1 MKHSFNKML
10 ASGSIIAGSLLLAS
24 VLSAQAPAGGAPAM
38 GGFGG
43 MGGMPGGMGGFGG
56 MGGMPGGMGGM
67 PGGMGVG
74 NNAAAQLTD
83 PVNGTMTVNML
94 DKLKISDV
102 MFGIFFED
110 INYGADGGL
119 YAELVANRDFECTPA
134 DARGWSEKKFWVIDG
149 QGMKFDVATNDPI
162 HANNPHYGVISV
174 DAVGARLLNEGFGG
188 FRYEKGAKYDFS
200 MFARQQGEKP
210 VQIEVGLLADTGA
223 VLASKTIDVKSKTWE
238 NLSLTLTA
246 TDGNS
251 STDACGKF
259 YLKPLT
265 AGAAVAVDMVSLFP
279 QDTFM
284 GRKNGL
290 RKDLAQTLAD
300 LKPQFV
306 RFPGGCVAHG
316 NSWEDD
322 CYYWKDSV
330 GSLEERKPIKNR
342 WGYHQT
348 RGLGYFE
355 YMQFC
360 EDIGAYALPIITVGV
375 DCQFAGGQRAVPM
388 DQMDRIVQ
396 DALDL
401 VEFANG
407 STDTKWGG
415 LRAKMGHPKPFGL
428 KYIGL
433 GNEEQITDAFEQRFK
448 MVNDALVAKYPD
460 IVVVG
465 TVGPGEGG
473 RDYERGWKFARQE
486 NLPIVD
492 EHFYMNPNW
501 FVDSAQHRY
510 DKYDRTGPKVY
521 AGEYAAHAQG
531 NPRPNTIETAL
542 DEAIFLTGV
551 ERNGDVV
558 VMSSYAPLL
567 GKHGNMQWTP
577 NMIYFSNTKID
588 KTTTYEVQK
597 LFGAN
602 AGTNYLKNKLDFGN
616 ALDQRQ
622 TLRVAASAVQTKDG
636 KTVLK
641 YVNTLNVPVSI
652 SVSLDNSANVPD
664 SAESTVLTGQ
674 SFTGKDYKL
683 LTGSIK
689 IGKNFTVELPAFS
702 MTVIRF

>member
-74 NNAAAQLTD
+74 NNAAAQLTG
-83 PVNGTMTVNML
+83 PVNGTMTVNMF

-238 NLSLTLTA
+238 KLSLTLTA

-501 FVDSAQHRY
+501 FVDSAQHSY

>member
-1 MKHSFNKML
+1 
-10 ASGSIIAGSLLLAS
+10 
-24 VLSAQAPAGGAPAM
+24 
-38 GGFGG
+38 
-43 MGGMPGGMGGFGG
+43 

-238 NLSLTLTA
+238 KLSLTLTA

-330 GSLEERKPIKNR
+330 GSLEERKPTKNR

-664 SAESTVLTGQ
+664 SAESTVLTGP

>member
-1 MKHSFNKML
+1 MNRKTT
-10 ASGSIIAGSLLLAS
+10 GSMLLALIAMTIGATACQSAPVPEADPEAS
-24 VLSAQAPAGGAPAM
+24 VK
-38 GGFGG
+38 
-43 MGGMPGGMGGFGG
+43 
-56 MGGMPGGMGGM
+56 
-67 PGGMGVG
+67 
-74 NNAAAQLTD
+74 
-83 PVNGTMTVNML
+83 GTMTVNMN
-94 DKLKISDV
+94 DKLKISDT

-134 DARGWSEKKFWVIDG
+134 DARGWNSKKFWVADG
-149 QGMKFDVATNDPI
+149 SIKFDVAVDNPI

-174 DAVGARLLNEGFGG
+174 DTVGGRLLNEGFGG

-200 MFARQQGEKP
+200 MFARQQGDKP
-210 VQIEVGLLADTGA
+210 VKIEVGLLSDTGA
-223 VLASKTIDVKSKTWE
+223 VLDSKSFEIKTKE
-238 NLSLTLTA
+238 FHKFSLTLTA
-246 TDGNS
+246 SKGNS
-251 STDACGKF
+251 TADACGKF

-265 AGAAVAVDMVSLFP
+265 AGAPVAVDMVSLFP
-279 QDTFM
+279 QDTFK

-290 RKDLAQTLAD
+290 RKDLAQVLAD

-316 NSWEDD
+316 NSWQDD

-330 GSLEERKPIKNR
+330 GALEERKPIKNR

-375 DCQFAGGQRAVPM
+375 DCQFAGRQQAVPM
-388 DQMDRIVQ
+388 DQMGRIVQ

-407 STDTKWGG
+407 DTSTKWGG

-433 GNEEQITDAFEQRFK
+433 GNEEQITNDFEVRFK
-448 MVNDALVAKYPD
+448 MVNDALRAKHPE
-460 IVVVG
+460 IIVVG
-465 TVGPGEGG
+465 TVGPGASG
-473 RDYERGWKFARQE
+473 RDYDEGWKFARQE
-486 NLPIVD
+486 ELPIVD
-492 EHFYMNPNW
+492 EHFYMDPNW

-510 DKYDRTGPKVY
+510 DNYDRKGPKVY
-521 AGEYAAHAQG
+521 AGEYAAHARG

-602 AGTNYLKNKLDFGN
+602 AGTNYLKNTLSFGS
-616 ALDQRQ
+616 ALDRRQ
-622 TLRVAASAVQTKDG
+622 TLRVAASVVETKDG
-636 KTVLK
+636 DTVLK
-641 YVNTLNVPVSI
+641 YVNTLDQAVSI
-652 SVSLDNSANVPD
+652 TVTLDGGKSIPASAKR
-664 SAESTVLTGQ
+664 TVLTGPV
-674 SFTGKDYKL
+674 FTGKDYTLSDNYIKL
-683 LTGSIK
+683 
-689 IGKNFTVELPAFS
+689 GKTFNVNLPAHS

>member
-1 MKHSFNKML
+1 MNRKTIGSTLPALIAMSLGL
-10 ASGSIIAGSLLLAS
+10 AACNSLPVPEPDQEAS
-24 VLSAQAPAGGAPAM
+24 VK
-38 GGFGG
+38 
-43 MGGMPGGMGGFGG
+43 
-56 MGGMPGGMGGM
+56 
-67 PGGMGVG
+67 
-74 NNAAAQLTD
+74 
-83 PVNGTMTVNML
+83 GTMTINMS
-94 DKLKISDV
+94 DKLKISDT

-134 DARGWSEKKFWVIDG
+134 DNRRDRSWNEKKFWAVDG
-149 QGMKFDVATNDPI
+149 SGMTFDVATADPI
-162 HANNPHYGVISV
+162 HANNPHYAVLSV
-174 DAVGARLLNEGFGG
+174 GQVGPRLINEGFGG

-200 MFARQQGEKP
+200 MFARQQGDKP
-210 VQIEVGLLADTGA
+210 VQFEVGLLSDTGA
-223 VLASKTIDVKSKTWE
+223 TLDSKTIEVKSKSWE
-238 NLSLTLTA
+238 KLSLVLTA
-246 TDGNS
+246 NDGNS
-251 STDACGKF
+251 SDDACGKF

-265 AGAAVAVDMVSLFP
+265 AGAAAAVDMVSLFP

-316 NSWEDD
+316 DSWQDD

-330 GSLEERKPIKNR
+330 GALEERKPIKNR

-375 DCQFAGGQRAVPM
+375 DSQFSGGQHAVPM

-396 DALDL
+396 DAVDL

-407 STDTKWGG
+407 ATDTKWGS

-433 GNEEQITDAFEQRFK
+433 GNEEQISDDFETRFK
-448 MVNDALVAKYPD
+448 MVNDALKAKHPE

-465 TVGPGEGG
+465 TVGPGASG
-473 RDYERGWKFARQE
+473 RDYDRGWKFARQE
-486 NLPIVD
+486 NVPIVD
-492 EHFYMNPNW
+492 EHFYMEPNW

-510 DKYDRTGPKVY
+510 DNYDRTGPKVY
-521 AGEYAAHAQG
+521 AGEYAAHVPRVQ
-531 NPRPNTIETAL
+531 PRPNTIETAL
-542 DEAIFLTGV
+542 DEGIFLTGV

-577 NMIYFSNTKID
+577 NMIYFSNTKVD

-602 AGTNYLKNKLDFGN
+602 AGTEYLKNSLSFGS
-616 ALDQRQ
+616 ALDERQ
-622 TLRVAASAVQTKDG
+622 TRRVAASVVKTKDG
-636 KTVLK
+636 DVVLK
-641 YVNTLNVPVSI
+641 YINALNHPVSI
-652 SVSLDNSANVPD
+652 TVTIEDGKAPASAKR
-664 SAESTVLTGQ
+664 TVLTGP
-674 SFTGKDYKL
+674 SFTAKEYTLTESLIKLGK
-683 LTGSIK
+683 TFIV
-689 IGKNFTVELPAFS
+689 NLPANS
-702 MTVIRF
+702 MTVIRY

>member
-43 MGGMPGGMGGFGG
+43 RGGMPGGMGGFGG

-238 NLSLTLTA
+238 KLSLTLTA

-501 FVDSAQHRY
+501 FVESAQHRY

>member
-56 MGGMPGGMGGM
+56 MGGMPGGMG
-67 PGGMGVG
+67 VG
-74 NNAAAQLTD
+74 NNAAAQLTG
-83 PVNGTMTVNML
+83 PVNGTMTVNMF

-238 NLSLTLTA
+238 KLSLTLTA

-664 SAESTVLTGQ
+664 SAESTVLTGP

>member
-1 MKHSFNKML
+1 
-10 ASGSIIAGSLLLAS
+10 
-24 VLSAQAPAGGAPAM
+24 
-38 GGFGG
+38 
-43 MGGMPGGMGGFGG
+43 
-56 MGGMPGGMGGM
+56 MGGM

-83 PVNGTMTVNML
+83 PVNGTMTVNMF

-238 NLSLTLTA
+238 KLSLTLTA

-664 SAESTVLTGQ
+664 SAESTVLTGP

>member
-1 MKHSFNKML
+1 MNRTLTRILFLALAGAGLAL
-10 ASGSIIAGSLLLAS
+10 ASCQ
-24 VLSAQAPAGGAPAM
+24 SAPVPEADPE
-38 GGFGG
+38 
-43 MGGMPGGMGGFGG
+43 
-56 MGGMPGGMGGM
+56 
-67 PGGMGVG
+67 
-74 NNAAAQLTD
+74 AQIK
-83 PVNGTMTVNML
+83 GTMTVNTA
-94 DKLKISDV
+94 DKLKISDI

-110 INYGADGGL
+110 INYAADGGI

-134 DARGWSEKKFWVIDG
+134 DARGWNEKKFWVVEG
-149 QGMKFDVATNDPI
+149 EGMRFDVATENPI
-162 HANNPHYGVISV
+162 HANNPHYAVISV
-174 DAVGARLLNEGFGG
+174 DNADSRLINEGFGG
-188 FRYEKGAKYDFS
+188 FRYDKGAKYDFS
-200 MFARQQGEKP
+200 VFARKHGDKA
-210 VQIEVGLLADTGA
+210 VKLEVGLLSDTGA
-223 VLASKTIDVKSKTWE
+223 TLASKTLDVNSKDWKKHT
-238 NLSLTLTA
+238 LTLTA
-246 TDGNS
+246 SAGNS
-251 STDACGKF
+251 TEDACGRF
-259 YLKPLT
+259 YIKPVT
-265 AGAAVAVDMVSLFP
+265 RGAAVDLDMISLFP

-300 LKPQFV
+300 MKPKFV

-316 NSWEDD
+316 NSWQDD

-375 DCQFAGGQRAVPM
+375 DCQFSGGQHCVPM

-396 DALDL
+396 DAVDL

-407 STDTKWGG
+407 DTSTKWGA

-433 GNEEQITDAFEQRFK
+433 GNEEQITDAFETRFK

-465 TVGPGEGG
+465 TVGPGASGG
-473 RDYERGWKFARQE
+473 DYDRGWRFARQE
-486 NLPIVD
+486 KLPIVD

-510 DKYDRTGPKVY
+510 DNYDRTGPKVY

-577 NMIYFSNTKID
+577 NMIYFSNTKVD

-597 LFGAN
+597 LFGNN
-602 AGTNYLKNKLDFGN
+602 AGTNYLKNSLSFGSQLDE
-616 ALDQRQ
+616 RQ
-622 TLRVAASAVQTKDG
+622 TRRVAASAVQTEDG
-636 KTVLK
+636 DVVLK
-641 YVNTLNVPVSI
+641 YVNTLPQAVSI
-652 SVSLDNSANVPD
+652 TVTVEGSKVPASA
-664 SAESTVLTGQ
+664 ARTVLTGPT
-674 SFTGKDYKL
+674 FTGKEYTITHNWIKL
-683 LTGSIK
+683 GDGTFVV
-689 IGKNFTVELPAFS
+689 NLPAQS
-702 MTVIRF
+702 MTVIRY

>member
-238 NLSLTLTA
+238 KLSLTLTA

-664 SAESTVLTGQ
+664 SAESTVLTGP

>member
-56 MGGMPGGMGGM
+56 MGGMPGGMG
-67 PGGMGVG
+67 VG

-83 PVNGTMTVNML
+83 PVNGTMTVNMF

-238 NLSLTLTA
+238 KLSLTLTA

-501 FVDSAQHRY
+501 FVESAQHRY

-664 SAESTVLTGQ
+664 SAESTVLTGP

>member
-1 MKHSFNKML
+1 MNHKTTGSML
-10 ASGSIIAGSLLLAS
+10 PALLAMSLGLAACNSIPVPEPDQEAS
-24 VLSAQAPAGGAPAM
+24 VK
-38 GGFGG
+38 
-43 MGGMPGGMGGFGG
+43 
-56 MGGMPGGMGGM
+56 
-67 PGGMGVG
+67 
-74 NNAAAQLTD
+74 
-83 PVNGTMTVNML
+83 GTMTVNMS
-94 DKLKISDV
+94 DKLAISDI

-134 DARGWSEKKFWVIDG
+134 DNRRDRSWNSKKFWAVDG
-149 QGMKFDVATNDPI
+149 QGMTFDIAENDPI
-162 HANNPHYGVISV
+162 HANNPHYGVITV
-174 DAVGARLLNEGFGG
+174 NEVGPRLLNEGFGG

-200 MFARQQGEKP
+200 MFARQQGGKP
-210 VQIEVGLLADTGA
+210 VQFEVGLLSDNGT
-223 VLASKTIDVKSKTWE
+223 VLASKTVDVKSDKWE
-238 NLSLTLTA
+238 KISLTLTA
-246 TDGNS
+246 SDGNS
-251 STDACGKF
+251 TADACGKF

-265 AGAAVAVDMVSLFP
+265 AGAAAAVDMVSLFP
-279 QDTFM
+279 QDTFK

-316 NSWEDD
+316 DSWQDD

-330 GSLEERKPIKNR
+330 GALEERKPIKNR

-355 YMQFC
+355 YMLFC

-375 DCQFAGGQRAVPM
+375 DCQFSGGQHAVPM

-433 GNEEQITDAFEQRFK
+433 GNEEQITQAFEERFK
-448 MVNDALVAKYPD
+448 MVNDALRKKYPE
-460 IVVVG
+460 ITVVG
-465 TVGPGEGG
+465 TVGPSADG
-473 RDYERGWKFARQE
+473 RDYEEGWRFARQE
-486 NLPIVD
+486 NVPIVD
-492 EHFYMNPNW
+492 EHFYRDPNW
-501 FVDSAQHRY
+501 FVNSAQHRY
-510 DKYDRTGPKVY
+510 DNYDRNGTKVY

-531 NPRPNTIETAL
+531 QPRPNTIETAL

-558 VMSSYAPLL
+558 LMSSYAPLL

-577 NMIYFSNTKID
+577 NMIYFSNTKVD

-597 LFGAN
+597 LFGTN
-602 AGTNYLKNKLDFGN
+602 AGTNYLKNTLSFGN

-622 TLRVAASAVQTKDG
+622 TLKVAASAVQTKDG
-636 KTVLK
+636 DTVLK
-641 YVNTLNVPVSI
+641 YINTLNHPVSI
-652 SVSLDNSANVPD
+652 TVTLEDGKSIPA
-664 SAESTVLTGQ
+664 SAERTVLTGP
-674 SFTGKDYKL
+674 SFTGKEYTLTSNYIKL
-683 LTGSIK
+683 
-689 IGKNFTVELPAFS
+689 GKTFIVNLPASS

>member
-1 MKHSFNKML
+1 MNRKTTGSML
-10 ASGSIIAGSLLLAS
+10 FALIAMTLGMTACQS
-24 VLSAQAPAGGAPAM
+24 VPVPEA
-38 GGFGG
+38 
-43 MGGMPGGMGGFGG
+43 
-56 MGGMPGGMGGM
+56 
-67 PGGMGVG
+67 
-74 NNAAAQLTD
+74 D
-83 PVNGTMTVNML
+83 PEANVKGTMTVNMS
-94 DKLKISDV
+94 DKLKISDT

-134 DARGWSEKKFWVIDG
+134 DARGWNEKKFWAVDG
-149 QGMKFDVATNDPI
+149 QGMTFDVATADPI
-162 HANNPHYGVISV
+162 HANNPHYGVLTVSE
-174 DAVGARLLNEGFGG
+174 VGPRLVNEGFGG

-200 MFARQQGEKP
+200 MFARQQGDKP
-210 VQIEVGLLADTGA
+210 VKFEVGLLSDTGD
-223 VLASKTIDVKSKTWE
+223 VLASETVDVKSKTWE
-238 NLSLTLTA
+238 KVSLVLTA
-246 TDGNS
+246 SNGNS
-251 STDACGKF
+251 TADACGKF

-265 AGAAVAVDMVSLFP
+265 AGSAAAVDMVSLFP
-279 QDTFM
+279 QDTFK

-316 NSWEDD
+316 NSWQDD

-330 GSLEERKPIKNR
+330 GALEERKPIKNR

-355 YMQFC
+355 YFQFC

-375 DCQFAGGQRAVPM
+375 DCQFAGRQQAVPM
-388 DQMDRIVQ
+388 DQMGRIVQ

-407 STDTKWGG
+407 PTDTKWGG

-433 GNEEQITDAFEQRFK
+433 GNEEQITDAFETRFK

-465 TVGPGEGG
+465 TVGPGASGG
-473 RDYERGWKFARQE
+473 DYDRGWKFARQE
-486 NLPIVD
+486 NVPIVD

-510 DKYDRTGPKVY
+510 DNYDRTGPKVY

-542 DEAIFLTGV
+542 DEGIFLTGV

-558 VMSSYAPLL
+558 LMSSYAPLL

-602 AGTNYLKNKLDFGN
+602 AGTNYLKNTLDFGS
-616 ALDQRQ
+616 ALDARQ
-622 TLRVAASAVQTKDG
+622 TLRVAASAVQTKGGD
-636 KTVLK
+636 TVLK
-641 YVNTLNVPVSI
+641 YINTLDQPVSI
-652 SVSLDNSANVPD
+652 TVTLDGGKGIPASAKR
-664 SAESTVLTGQ
+664 TVLTGPV
-674 SFTGKDYKL
+674 FTGKEYTLTDNYIKL
-683 LTGSIK
+683 
-689 IGKNFTVELPAFS
+689 GKTFNVNLPARS

>member
-1 MKHSFNKML
+1 
-10 ASGSIIAGSLLLAS
+10 
-24 VLSAQAPAGGAPAM
+24 
-38 GGFGG
+38 
-43 MGGMPGGMGGFGG
+43 

-74 NNAAAQLTD
+74 NNVAAQLTG
-83 PVNGTMTVNML
+83 PVNGTMTVNMF

-238 NLSLTLTA
+238 KLSLTLTA

-664 SAESTVLTGQ
+664 SAESTVLTGP

>member
-1 MKHSFNKML
+1 MNRKST
-10 ASGSIIAGSLLLAS
+10 GSMLLALIAMTIGATACQSAPVPEADPEAS
-24 VLSAQAPAGGAPAM
+24 VKGA
-38 GGFGG
+38 
-43 MGGMPGGMGGFGG
+43 
-56 MGGMPGGMGGM
+56 
-67 PGGMGVG
+67 
-74 NNAAAQLTD
+74 
-83 PVNGTMTVNML
+83 MTVNMN
-94 DKLKISDV
+94 DKLKISDT

-134 DARGWSEKKFWVIDG
+134 DARGWSAKKFWAVDG
-149 QGMKFDVATNDPI
+149 GSMKFDIATNDPI

-174 DAVGARLLNEGFGG
+174 DTVGARLVNEGFGG

-200 MFARQQGEKP
+200 MFARQQGDKP
-210 VQIEVGLLADTGA
+210 AKIEVGLLSDTGA
-223 VLASKTIDVKSKTWE
+223 VLASKTVTVNSKTWDKVSV
-238 NLSLTLTA
+238 SLTA
-246 TDGNS
+246 SAGNS
-251 STDACGKF
+251 TADACGKF

-265 AGAAVAVDMVSLFP
+265 AGAEAAIDMVSLFP
-279 QDTFM
+279 QDTFK

-316 NSWEDD
+316 NSWQDD

-330 GSLEERKPIKNR
+330 GALEERKPIKNR

-355 YMQFC
+355 YFQFC

-375 DCQFAGGQRAVPM
+375 DCQFAGRQQAVPM
-388 DQMDRIVQ
+388 DQMGRIVQ

-407 STDTKWGG
+407 STDTKWGA

-465 TVGPGEGG
+465 TVGPGASGG
-473 RDYERGWKFARQE
+473 DYDRGWRLARQE
-486 NLPIVD
+486 KLPIVD

-510 DKYDRTGPKVY
+510 DNYDRTGPKVY

-602 AGTNYLKNKLDFGN
+602 AGTNYLKNKLDFGS
-616 ALDQRQ
+616 ALDRRQ
-622 TLRVAASAVQTKDG
+622 TLRVAASAVETKDG
-636 KTVLK
+636 DTVLK
-641 YVNTLNVPVSI
+641 YVNTLDQAVSI
-652 SVSLDNSANVPD
+652 TVTLDNAKGIPASAKR
-664 SAESTVLTGQ
+664 TVLTGP
-674 SFTGKDYKL
+674 SFTGKEYTLTDNYIKL
-683 LTGSIK
+683 
-689 IGKNFTVELPAFS
+689 GKTFTVNLPAHS

>member
-1 MKHSFNKML
+1 MNRKTT
-10 ASGSIIAGSLLLAS
+10 GSMLLA
-24 VLSAQAPAGGAPAM
+24 LAAIALG
-38 GGFGG
+38 
-43 MGGMPGGMGGFGG
+43 
-56 MGGMPGGMGGM
+56 
-67 PGGMGVG
+67 
-74 NNAAAQLTD
+74 AAACNSLPVPD
-83 PVNGTMTVNML
+83 PDPEAETKGTMTVNMS
-94 DKLKISDV
+94 DTLKISDT

-134 DARGWSEKKFWVIDG
+134 DAGGWNAKTFWTVDG
-149 QGMKFDVATNDPI
+149 QGMKFDIATTDPI

-174 DAVGARLLNEGFGG
+174 DAVGPRLVNVGFDG

-200 MFARQQGEKP
+200 MFARQQGDTP
-210 VQIEVGLLADTGA
+210 VKIEVGLLSDTGD
-223 VLASKTIDVKSKTWE
+223 VLDSKTIDVKSKTWDK
-238 NLSLTLTA
+238 LSVVLTA
-246 TDGNS
+246 SNGNS
-251 STDACGKF
+251 AADACGKF

-265 AGAAVAVDMVSLFP
+265 ANAAAAVDMVSLFP

-316 NSWEDD
+316 NSWQDD

-330 GSLEERKPIKNR
+330 GALEERKPIKNR

-375 DCQFAGGQRAVPM
+375 DCQFAGRQQAVPM

-396 DALDL
+396 DAVDL

-407 STDTKWGG
+407 DTSTKWGA

-433 GNEEQITDAFEQRFK
+433 GNEEQISSAFEVRFK
-448 MVNDALVAKYPD
+448 MVNDALKAKHPE

-465 TVGPGEGG
+465 TVGPGADGG
-473 RDYERGWKFARQE
+473 DFDEGWKFARQE
-486 NLPIVD
+486 NVPIVD
-492 EHFYMNPNW
+492 EHFYRDPNW
-501 FVDSAQHRY
+501 FVNSAQHRY
-510 DKYDRTGPKVY
+510 DNYDRTGPKVY
-521 AGEYAAHAQG
+521 AGEYAAHARG

-558 VMSSYAPLL
+558 LMSSYAPLL
-567 GKHGNMQWTP
+567 GKHGHMQWTP

-597 LFGAN
+597 LFGTN
-602 AGTNYLKNKLDFGN
+602 AGTDYIRNTLDFGN
-616 ALDQRQ
+616 ALDRRQ
-622 TLRVAASAVQTKDG
+622 ALRVAASAVRTDDG
-636 KTVLK
+636 DVVLK
-641 YVNTLNVPVSI
+641 YVNTLDRPVS
-652 SVSLDNSANVPD
+652 VTVTLDNAMGIPA
-664 SAESTVLTGQ
+664 SAERTVLTGPT
-674 SFTGKDYKL
+674 FTGKDYS
-683 LTGSIK
+683 LTHNYIRLGEK
-689 IGKNFTVELPAFS
+689 FVVNLPANT

>member
-1 MKHSFNKML
+1 MNCKTT
-10 ASGSIIAGSLLLAS
+10 GSMLLALIAISLGMTACNSLPVPDPDPEAS
-24 VLSAQAPAGGAPAM
+24 VK
-38 GGFGG
+38 
-43 MGGMPGGMGGFGG
+43 
-56 MGGMPGGMGGM
+56 
-67 PGGMGVG
+67 
-74 NNAAAQLTD
+74 
-83 PVNGTMTVNML
+83 GTMTVKMN
-94 DKLKISDV
+94 DKLAISDT

-134 DARGWSEKKFWVIDG
+134 DNRRDRSWNEKKFWAVDG
-149 QGMKFDVATNDPI
+149 SGMTFDVATADPI
-162 HANNPHYGVISV
+162 HTNNPHY
-174 DAVGARLLNEGFGG
+174 AVLNASQVGPRLINEGFGG

-200 MFARQQGEKP
+200 MFARRQDGQP
-210 VQIEVGLLADTGA
+210 VRIEVGLLSDTG
-223 VLASKTIDVKSKTWE
+223 VTLASQTLDVKSDKWE
-238 NLSLTLTA
+238 KLSLVLTA
-246 TDGNS
+246 KDGNS
-251 STDACGKF
+251 AADACGKF

-316 NSWEDD
+316 DSWQDD

-330 GSLEERKPIKNR
+330 GALEERKPIKNR

-375 DCQFAGGQRAVPM
+375 DCQFSGGQHAVPM

-407 STDTKWGG
+407 TTDTKWGG

-433 GNEEQITDAFEQRFK
+433 GNEEQISDDFETRFK
-448 MVNDALVAKYPD
+448 MVNDALRAMHPE

-465 TVGPGEGG
+465 TVGPGASGP
-473 RDYERGWKFARQE
+473 DYDRGWKFARQE
-486 NLPIVD
+486 KLPIVD
-492 EHFYMNPNW
+492 EHFYMNPDW

-510 DKYDRTGPKVY
+510 DNYDRTGPKVY
-521 AGEYAAHAQG
+521 AGEYAAHVPRV

-602 AGTNYLKNKLDFGN
+602 AGTEYLKNTLSFGS
-616 ALDQRQ
+616 ALDERQ
-622 TLRVAASAVQTKDG
+622 TRRVAASVVTTDDG
-636 KTVLK
+636 DVVLK
-641 YVNTLNVPVSI
+641 YVNRLDRPVSI
-652 SVSLDNSANVPD
+652 TVTLEDGRGIPASAKR
-664 SAESTVLTGQ
+664 TVLTGPVA
-674 SFTGKDYKL
+674 TGTEYTITDNYIKL
-683 LTGSIK
+683 GRTF
-689 IGKNFTVELPAFS
+689 NVNLPANS

>member
-1 MKHSFNKML
+1 MNRKTT
-10 ASGSIIAGSLLLAS
+10 GSMLLA
-24 VLSAQAPAGGAPAM
+24 LIAMTLGATAFAQQGPFGPRGNAP
-38 GGFGG
+38 
-43 MGGMPGGMGGFGG
+43 
-56 MGGMPGGMGGM
+56 
-67 PGGMGVG
+67 
-74 NNAAAQLTD
+74 AAQLTG
-83 PVNGTMTVNML
+83 PVNGTMTVNMN
-94 DKLKISDV
+94 DKLKISDT

-134 DARGWSEKKFWVIDG
+134 DARGWSAKKFWSLEG
-149 QGMKFDVATNDPI
+149 SGLTFDIATDDPI
-162 HANNPHYGVISV
+162 HANNPHYGVLTV
-174 DAVGARLLNEGFGG
+174 DTVGPRLVNEGFGG
-188 FRYEKGAKYDFS
+188 FRYDKGAKYDFS
-200 MFARQQGEKP
+200 MFARQQGDKP
-210 VQIEVGLLADTGA
+210 VKIEVGLLSDTGK
-223 VLASKTIDVKSKTWE
+223 VLGSGTVEVKSKTWE
-238 NLSLTLTA
+238 KVSLVLTA
-246 TDGNS
+246 SDGNS
-251 STDACGKF
+251 TEDACGKF
-259 YLKPLT
+259 YLKPLDSGT
-265 AGAAVAVDMVSLFP
+265 AAVDMVSLFP

-316 NSWEDD
+316 DSWQDD

-330 GSLEERKPIKNR
+330 GALEERKPIRNR

-348 RGLGYFE
+348 RGLGYYE
-355 YMQFC
+355 YFQFC

-375 DCQFAGGQRAVPM
+375 DCQFSGGQRAVPM

-396 DALDL
+396 DAIDL

-407 STDTKWGG
+407 GTDTKWGG

-433 GNEEQITDAFEQRFK
+433 GNEEQITQAFEERFK

-460 IVVVG
+460 IIVVG
-465 TVGPGEGG
+465 TVGPSADG
-473 RDYERGWKFARQE
+473 RDYEEGWRFARQE
-486 NLPIVD
+486 KVPVVD
-492 EHFYMNPNW
+492 EHFYRDPNW

-531 NPRPNTIETAL
+531 QPRPNTIETAL

-577 NMIYFSNTKID
+577 NMIYFSNTKVD

-597 LFGAN
+597 LFGTN
-602 AGTNYLKNKLDFGN
+602 AGTDYLKNTLSFGS
-616 ALDQRQ
+616 ALNERQ
-622 TLRVAASAVQTKDG
+622 TRRVAASAVQTDDG
-636 KTVLK
+636 DVVLK
-641 YVNTLNVPVSI
+641 YINTLDQPVSI
-652 SVSLDNSANVPD
+652 TVTLEDGKGIPA
-664 SAESTVLTGQ
+664 SAERTVLTGP
-674 SFTGKDYKL
+674 SFTGKEYSLTNSFIKL
-683 LTGSIK
+683 GETF
-689 IGKNFTVELPAFS
+689 NVNLPAHS

>member
-1 MKHSFNKML
+1 MNRKTT
-10 ASGSIIAGSLLLAS
+10 GSLLLA
-24 VLSAQAPAGGAPAM
+24 VI
-38 GGFGG
+38 
-43 MGGMPGGMGGFGG
+43 
-56 MGGMPGGMGGM
+56 
-67 PGGMGVG
+67 
-74 NNAAAQLTD
+74 AAALGTAACQSVPVPD
-83 PVNGTMTVNML
+83 PDPEADVKGTMNVNMS
-94 DKLKISDV
+94 DKLKISDI

-134 DARGWSEKKFWVIDG
+134 DNRRDRSWSDRKFWTVDG
-149 QGMKFDVATNDPI
+149 QGMKFDIATDKPI

-174 DAVGARLLNEGFGG
+174 TAVGPRLINEGFGG

-200 MFARQQGEKP
+200 MFARQQSDKP
-210 VQIEVGLLADTGA
+210 VQVEVGLLSDTGA
-223 VLASKTIDVKSKTWE
+223 TLDSRTLEVKSGDWE
-238 NLSLTLTA
+238 KLTLTLTA
-246 TDGNS
+246 SDGNS
-251 STDACGKF
+251 TADACGKF

-265 AGAAVAVDMVSLFP
+265 AGADVAVDMVSLFP
-279 QDTFM
+279 QDTFK

-316 NSWEDD
+316 DNWQDD

-330 GSLEERKPIKNR
+330 GALEERKPIRNR
-342 WGYHQT
+342 WNYHQT
-348 RGLGYFE
+348 RGLGYYE
-355 YMQFC
+355 YFLFC

-375 DCQFAGGQRAVPM
+375 DCQFSGGQHAVPM

-407 STDTKWGG
+407 STDTKWGAV
-415 LRAKMGHPKPFGL
+415 RAKMGHSKPFGL

-433 GNEEQITDAFEQRFK
+433 GNEEQISDAFEQRFK

-460 IVVVG
+460 IIVVG
-465 TVGPGEGG
+465 TVGPSAEG
-473 RDYERGWKFARQE
+473 RDYERGWRFARQE
-486 NLPIVD
+486 KVPIVD
-492 EHFYMNPNW
+492 EHFYRDPNW

-510 DKYDRTGPKVY
+510 DNYDRTGPKVY

-558 VMSSYAPLL
+558 LMSSYAPLL

-577 NMIYFSNTKID
+577 NMIYFSNTKVD

-602 AGTNYLKNKLDFGN
+602 AGTNYLKNKLDFGSALN
-616 ALDQRQ
+616 ARQ
-622 TLRVAASAVQTKDG
+622 TLRVAASAVQTEDG
-636 KTVLK
+636 DTVLK
-641 YVNTLNVPVSI
+641 YVNTLDQAVSI
-652 SVSLDNSANVPD
+652 TVTLDNGKSIPASAKR
-664 SAESTVLTGQ
+664 TVLTGP
-674 SFTGKDYKL
+674 SFTGKDYTLNDNYIKL
-683 LTGSIK
+683 GETFIV
-689 IGKNFTVELPAFS
+689 NLPAHS

>member
-1 MKHSFNKML
+1 MNRKTT
-10 ASGSIIAGSLLLAS
+10 GSLFFA
-24 VLSAQAPAGGAPAM
+24 VI
-38 GGFGG
+38 
-43 MGGMPGGMGGFGG
+43 
-56 MGGMPGGMGGM
+56 
-67 PGGMGVG
+67 
-74 NNAAAQLTD
+74 AAALATAACQSVPVPD
-83 PVNGTMTVNML
+83 PDPEADVKGSMTVNMS
-94 DKLKISDV
+94 DKLKISDT

-119 YAELVANRDFECTPA
+119 YAELVANRDFECTGA
-134 DARGWSEKKFWVIDG
+134 DARGWNSKSFWTVDG
-149 QGMKFDVATNDPI
+149 SGMRFDVATADPI

-174 DAVGARLLNEGFGG
+174 NTVGPRLVNEGFGG
-188 FRYEKGAKYDFS
+188 FRYEKGADYNFS
-200 MFARQQGEKP
+200 MFARQQGDKP
-210 VQIEVGLLADTGA
+210 VEIEVGLLSDTGA
-223 VLASKTIDVKSKTWE
+223 ILASKTITVKSQTWE
-238 NLSLTLTA
+238 TVSLSLTA
-246 TDGNS
+246 SDGNS
-251 STDACGKF
+251 NADACGKF

-265 AGAAVAVDMVSLFP
+265 ADAEAAVDMVSLFP
-279 QDTFM
+279 KDTFM

-316 NSWEDD
+316 NSWRDD

-355 YMQFC
+355 YFQFC

-375 DCQFAGGQRAVPM
+375 DCQFAGGQQAVPM

-407 STDTKWGG
+407 STDTKWGA
-415 LRAKMGHPKPFGL
+415 LRAKMGHSKPFGL

-448 MVNDALVAKYPD
+448 MVNDALVKKYPE

-465 TVGPGEGG
+465 TVGPGASG
-473 RDYERGWKFARQE
+473 RDYDRGWRFARQE
-486 NLPIVD
+486 NVPIVD

-510 DKYDRTGPKVY
+510 DNYDRKGPKVY

-531 NPRPNTIETAL
+531 QPRPNTIETAL
-542 DEAIFLTGV
+542 DEGIFLTGV

-558 VMSSYAPLL
+558 LMSSYAPLL

-616 ALDQRQ
+616 ALDARQ
-622 TLRVAASAVQTKDG
+622 TLRVAASAVETRDG
-636 KTVLK
+636 DTVLK
-641 YVNTLNVPVSI
+641 YINTLDKPVSI
-652 SVSLDNSANVPD
+652 TVTLDNGKSIPASAKR
-664 SAESTVLTGQ
+664 TVLTGP
-674 SFTGKDYKL
+674 SFTGKEYT
-683 LTGSIK
+683 LTDSYIRLGEKFIV
-689 IGKNFTVELPAFS
+689 NLPAHS

>member
-1 MKHSFNKML
+1 MNRKTT
-10 ASGSIIAGSLLLAS
+10 GSLFFAVIAAALATAACQSVPVPDPDPEAS
-24 VLSAQAPAGGAPAM
+24 VKGS
-38 GGFGG
+38 
-43 MGGMPGGMGGFGG
+43 
-56 MGGMPGGMGGM
+56 
-67 PGGMGVG
+67 
-74 NNAAAQLTD
+74 
-83 PVNGTMTVNML
+83 MTVNMS
-94 DKLKISDV
+94 DKLKISDT

-119 YAELVANRDFECTPA
+119 YAELVANRDFECTSA
-134 DARGWSEKKFWVIDG
+134 DARGWSAKKFWGVDG
-149 QGMKFDVATNDPI
+149 GDMKFDVATADPI

-174 DAVGARLLNEGFGG
+174 GTVGPRLINEGFGG
-188 FRYEKGAKYDFS
+188 FRYEKGADYNFS
-200 MFARQQGEKP
+200 MFARQQGDKP
-210 VQIEVGLLADTGA
+210 VEIEVGLLSDTGA
-223 VLASKTIDVKSKTWE
+223 VLASKTITVKSKTWE
-238 NLSLTLTA
+238 TVSLSLTA
-246 TDGNS
+246 SDGNS
-251 STDACGKF
+251 TSDACGKF

-265 AGAAVAVDMVSLFP
+265 AGAEAAVDMVSLFP
-279 QDTFM
+279 KDTFM

-316 NSWEDD
+316 NSWRDD

-355 YMQFC
+355 YFQFC

-375 DCQFAGGQRAVPM
+375 DCQFAGGQQAVPM

-415 LRAKMGHPKPFGL
+415 LRAKMGHSKPFGL

-433 GNEEQITDAFEQRFK
+433 GNEEQISDAFEQRFK

-465 TVGPGEGG
+465 TVGPGASGP
-473 RDYERGWKFARQE
+473 DYDRGWRFARQE
-486 NLPIVD
+486 KLPIVD

-510 DKYDRTGPKVY
+510 DNYDRTGPKVY

-531 NPRPNTIETAL
+531 QPRPNTIETAL

-602 AGTNYLKNKLDFGN
+602 AGTNYLKNTLSFGN
-616 ALDQRQ
+616 ALDRRQ

-636 KTVLK
+636 DTVLK
-641 YVNTLNVPVSI
+641 YINTLDQAVSI
-652 SVSLDNSANVPD
+652 TVTLDNGKGIPASAKR
-664 SAESTVLTGQ
+664 TVLTGP
-674 SFTGKDYKL
+674 SFTGKEYTLTDSYIKL
-683 LTGSIK
+683 GEKFIV
-689 IGKNFTVELPAFS
+689 NLPAHS

>member
-1 MKHSFNKML
+1 MNRKTT
-10 ASGSIIAGSLLLAS
+10 GSMLLA
-24 VLSAQAPAGGAPAM
+24 LIAM
-38 GGFGG
+38 SLG
-43 MGGMPGGMGGFGG
+43 
-56 MGGMPGGMGGM
+56 
-67 PGGMGVG
+67 
-74 NNAAAQLTD
+74 AAACNSLPVPD
-83 PVNGTMTVNML
+83 PDPEANVKGTMTVNMS
-94 DKLKISDV
+94 DTLKISDT

-119 YAELVANRDFECTPA
+119 YAELVANRDFECTQA
-134 DARGWSEKKFWVIDG
+134 DNPRNRNWNEKVFWSVDG
-149 QGMKFDVATNDPI
+149 QGMKFDVITGNPI

-174 DAVGARLLNEGFGG
+174 DSVGPRLINEGFGG
-188 FRYEKGAKYDFS
+188 FRYEKDAKYDFS
-200 MFARQQGEKP
+200 MFARQEGARP
-210 VQIEVGLLADTGA
+210 SQIEIGLLSDTGA
-223 VLASKTIDVKSKTWE
+223 VLAAKTVTVKSKDWE
-238 NLSLTLTA
+238 KISLTLTA
-246 TDGNS
+246 SGDNS
-251 STDACGKF
+251 SDDACGKF

-265 AGAAVAVDMVSLFP
+265 AGIDASVAVDMVSLFP

-316 NSWEDD
+316 DSWQDD

-355 YMQFC
+355 YFQFC

-375 DCQFAGGQRAVPM
+375 DCQFSGGQHAVPM
-388 DQMDRIVQ
+388 DQMGRIVQ

-407 STDTKWGG
+407 STDTRWGG

-465 TVGPGEGG
+465 TVGPGASGG
-473 RDYERGWKFARQE
+473 DYDRGWKFARQE
-486 NLPIVD
+486 KLPIVD

-510 DKYDRTGPKVY
+510 DNYDRTGPKVY
-521 AGEYAAHAQG
+521 AGEYAAHANVPRG
-531 NPRPNTIETAL
+531 TPRPNTIETAL

-567 GKHGNMQWTP
+567 GKYGNMQWNP
-577 NMIYFSNTKID
+577 NMIYFSNTKVD

-597 LFGAN
+597 LFGTN
-602 AGTNYLKNKLDFGN
+602 AGTDYLKNTLSFGS
-616 ALDQRQ
+616 ALDARQ
-622 TLRVAASAVQTKDG
+622 TLRVAASAVRTEDG
-636 KTVLK
+636 DVVLK
-641 YVNTLNVPVSI
+641 YINTLDQPVSI
-652 SVSLDNSANVPD
+652 TVTLDNGKSIPASAKR
-664 SAESTVLTGQ
+664 TVLTGPE
-674 SFTGKDYKL
+674 FTGKEYSLTDNFIKL
-683 LTGSIK
+683 GETF
-689 IGKNFTVELPAFS
+689 NVNLPAHS